1 MKKLFVIAVLV
12 FSVSVSA
19 STWNNVSLIDKGCS
33 RKAAANADAHSR
45 DCALKCAGSGYGIVT
60 SDGKFLKFDNAGD
73 QESLKLLKA
82 TDNKDHLR
90 VTVDGDEKDGTIA
103 VKSIKLD

>member
-1 MKKLFVIAVLV
+1 MKKLLVIATLA
-12 FSVSVSA
+12 FSVCASA
-19 STWNNVSLIDKGCS
+19 STWNNVSLIDKNCS
-33 RKAAANADAHSR
+33 RKAAANADAHTTK
-45 DCALKCAGSGYGIVT
+45 CALGCSGSGYGILT

-73 QESLKLLKA
+73 QKSLALLKS
-82 TDNKDHLR
+82 TDKTDHLR